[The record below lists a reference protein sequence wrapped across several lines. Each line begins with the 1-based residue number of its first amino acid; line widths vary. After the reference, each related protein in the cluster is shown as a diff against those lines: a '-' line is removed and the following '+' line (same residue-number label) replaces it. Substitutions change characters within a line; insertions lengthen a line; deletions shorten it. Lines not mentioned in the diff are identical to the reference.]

1 MVATE
6 ALVKTFKDSKNER
19 VDDQSPAPENAD
31 ILKQKRERDEQLE
44 DYRYKLKLQ
53 EEQIA
58 ALQRQ
63 MLLEQQQ
70 KKGMFEMQPEQNE
83 ETRSKGA
90 EMRGRQCE
98 EEQSKHDQE
107 AAEPRPEK
115 AMQMQGAAGEHLKPS
130 VGEKRRRMVYE
141 APRNRPED
149 EQQRD
154 RGLKERE
161 VLELEDESKRSEIA
175 GRSSN
180 VQENAAQTFQ
190 SNQCRVGTKN
200 GKSQSTDGKEND
212 KIKPKQGVNDVE
224 ARVGQEQRKRDEEV
238 RKRRE
243 QQLSTIREQ
252 ERQFQAQ
259 KRKAALVE
267 EKQLLVE
274 KQRNAK
280 LNARLMRQ
288 SLNQRLKEN
297 QQKTARLKEHRKDF
311 FDVATRVL
319 KSNSAVEAEFT
330 RRYLL
335 ERLEDLSELARRRDQ
350 SADEELLAGSTLPNV
365 CNNYSSAAGCMDTGC
380 QSLHICRR
388 FWEGTC
394 SNGLDCRYSH
404 SLTTVHNQGVC
415 ALFEQASARELVVA
429 QQPNGTSGES
439 GSPAAD
445 GSAENR
451 GICRMDISNMM
462 HMSRQPEADCSVTG
476 DCGASAALREGH
488 RPSDRRQ
495 PTSASD
501 VSPEPARDRQ
511 RSQWG
516 ATNESRRVTL
526 SSRENGAVPR
536 APVSGAA
543 AAAVSGA
550 AAAVSG
556 AAAAVSGAAAALR
569 PPSSGGGGLSEEL
582 RCPVCLDL
590 FRRATTLGCGHTFC
604 AVCLAETRDRG
615 DDRCPLCRVT
625 ITSAI
630 RSVTLNSIVR
640 SVITAAAAEGRW

>member
-19 VDDQSPAPENAD
+19 VDDQSPAPENTD
-31 ILKQKRERDEQLE
+31 ILKQERERDEQLE
-44 DYRYKLKLQ
+44 DYRYKLKLK

-70 KKGMFEMQPEQNE
+70 KKEMFEMQPEQNE

-98 EEQSKHDQE
+98 EEQSNYDQE
-107 AAEPRPEK
+107 APQPRPEK
-115 AMQMQGAAGEHLKPS
+115 AMQMQGTAGEHLKPS

-141 APRNRPED
+141 APGNRPED
-149 EQQRD
+149 EQQGD
-154 RGLKERE
+154 RGIKDGE

-224 ARVGQEQRKRDEEV
+224 VRAGQEQHKRDEEV

-243 QQLSTIREQ
+243 QQLSAIREQ

-297 QQKTARLKEHRKDF
+297 QQKTERLKEHRKDF

-335 ERLEDLSELARRRDQ
+335 ERLKDLSELARRRDQ

-404 SLTTVHNQGVC
+404 SVTTVHNQ
-415 ALFEQASARELVVA
+415 
-429 QQPNGTSGES
+429 
-439 GSPAAD
+439 
-445 GSAENR
+445 
-451 GICRMDISNMM
+451 
-462 HMSRQPEADCSVTG
+462 
-476 DCGASAALREGH
+476 
-488 RPSDRRQ
+488 
-495 PTSASD
+495 
-501 VSPEPARDRQ
+501 
-511 RSQWG
+511 
-516 ATNESRRVTL
+516 TNESRRVTP
-526 SSRENGAVPR
+526 SSRENGAIPR

-550 AAAVSG
+550 AAASVSGAAAASVSG
-556 AAAAVSGAAAALR
+556 AAAAVSGAAAASVSGAAAASVSGAAAASVSGAAAASVSGAAAASVSGAAAAPVSGAAAALR
-569 PPSSGGGGLSEEL
+569 PPSSDGGGLSEEL
-582 RCPVCLDL
+582 RCPVCLEL

-604 AVCLAETRDRG
+604 AGCLAETRDRG